1 MIKIAVIAAVLY
13 VVLAYVFSS
22 VEEAAYQAKAVH
34 CAQSIEAPGCDS
46 FNTAAGP
53 GGDQ

>member
-1 MIKIAVIAAVLY
+1 MFKLAILAAVLY
-13 VVLAYVFSS
+13 VAIAYVLSS

-34 CAQSIEAPGCDS
+34 CAQNIEAPGCDS

-53 GGDQ
+53 GGDE